1 MSAQASQTQW
11 YLARD
16 GQQFGPISEAELAK
30 FIELGHLQP
39 TDLLWREGF
48 PDWRPALVVFPP
60 HSPAP
65 PRMGPAPLRSGQQR
79 PSARP
84 PVKGPERSRRDEYD
98 EDPAPR
104 GRVGRFLLILLL
116 LVAIGAAGYAAYVYR
131 GRVTEVMA
139 ALIAFAPSSDALT
152 ISDRKSL
159 DTPPLAGFRGT
170 PETVDATLQTTALWR
185 VIKREFPDWYKQRL
199 DEAIALAATKD
210 DAAVGQFVARKLV
223 ELRRQHAVSALSATL
238 PRLKSVAVAF
248 FDSLAK
254 LRQHSVE
261 ACHGFIAEGQAS
273 PAVVALLQGGSEHTG
288 HLHAQ
293 LTSIF
298 EAIAEGR
305 QTPRVYPRAQQ
316 PDYQMLAADLIKMG
330 WTQQDMQ
337 VFSNQTA
344 LAQAAPE
351 KVCQLVHDWFAA
363 QLAIRDPDAQMRLIV
378 DSLRPIF
385 AG

>member
-1 MSAQASQTQW
+1 
-11 YLARD
+11 
-16 GQQFGPISEAELAK
+16 
-30 FIELGHLQP
+30 
-39 TDLLWREGF
+39 
-48 PDWRPALVVFPP
+48 
-60 HSPAP
+60 
-65 PRMGPAPLRSGQQR
+65 
-79 PSARP
+79 
-84 PVKGPERSRRDEYD
+84 
-98 EDPAPR
+98 
-104 GRVGRFLLILLL
+104 
-116 LVAIGAAGYAAYVYR
+116 
-131 GRVTEVMA
+131 
-139 ALIAFAPSSDALT
+139 
-152 ISDRKSL
+152 
-159 DTPPLAGFRGT
+159 
-170 PETVDATLQTTALWR
+170 
-185 VIKREFPDWYKQRL
+185 
-199 DEAIALAATKD
+199 
-210 DAAVGQFVARKLV
+210 VARKLV
-223 ELRRQHAVSALSATL
+223 ELRRQHAVSALSASL

-261 ACHGFIAEGQAS
+261 ACHGFIAEGQTS

-298 EAIAEGR
+298 AIAEGR

-316 PDYQMLAADLIKMG
+316 ADYQMLAADLIKMG